1 MMNMK
6 IVRSCA
12 VKSGTRGVLSAC
24 LLSGVIGSAE
34 WADDHA
40 CVDGGAVAKS
50 TQAATDADS
59 IGFSLSANAADALQ
73 RHMMLSEELET
84 HPSMDNACTLA
95 RSAQN
100 LAPLLAVSLQS
111 QHASVSTSVEGGD
124 TSALISLEER
134 LNHADTLLV
143 GIGLHL
149 GAEVAYSYVRYDEIA
164 DVGGAQND
172 GVALFRA
179 VAKMW
184 HNPTGWPM
192 YVEQQTDVTGCHDPG
207 ALINPLE
214 NVALM
219 WDLAPECV
227 RSVVVDAVRQ
237 SVRGALSSASCY
249 CRTREKVFA
258 DTARLVELAG
268 AVELGISKS
277 EVDALQ
283 THLGRD
289 GVRFECLAN

>member
-1 MMNMK
+1 MMIMTM
-6 IVRSCA
+6 VRSCA
-12 VKSGTRGVLSAC
+12 IKSGTRSVFRAC
-24 LLSGVIGSAE
+24 FLSGIIGSTA

-40 CVDGGAVAKS
+40 CVDGGALAKS
-50 TQAATDADS
+50 AQAATDADS
-59 IGFSLSANAADALQ
+59 IGFSLSANAADALR
-73 RHMMLSEELET
+73 RHTMLSEELET

-95 RSAQN
+95 RSAQK
-100 LAPLLAVSLQS
+100 LAPLLAVSLQF
-111 QHASVSTSVEGGD
+111 QRASVSTPAEGGD
-124 TSALISLEER
+124 TSAFLSLEER
-134 LNHADTLLV
+134 LNRADTLLV

-172 GVALFRA
+172 GAALFRA
-179 VAKMW
+179 VSKMW
-184 HNPTGWPM
+184 HNPTGWPT

-207 ALINPLE
+207 ALITPLE
-214 NVALM
+214 NVALT

-237 SVRGALSSASCY
+237 SVGGALSSASCY
-249 CRTREKVFA
+249 CRTREEVFA
-258 DTARLVELAG
+258 DTARLAELAG
-268 AVELGISKS
+268 SVELGIPKS